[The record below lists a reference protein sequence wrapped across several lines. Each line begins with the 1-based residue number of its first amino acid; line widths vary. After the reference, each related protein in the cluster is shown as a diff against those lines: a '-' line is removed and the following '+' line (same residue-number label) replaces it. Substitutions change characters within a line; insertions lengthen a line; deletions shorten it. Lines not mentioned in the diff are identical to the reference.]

1 MKNHSDCKKPTHRE
15 SIQQYKIKQEY
26 LREEYYSLFS
36 ITSFKRYKRTIHG
49 SKNGS
54 G

>member
-1 MKNHSDCKKPTHRE
+1 MKNHRDWKIPTHRE
-15 SIQQYKIKQEY
+15 SIQQYKVKQVY
-26 LREEYYSLFS
+26 SREEDYSLFS

-49 SKNGS
+49 SKNVS